1 MLDFVKICAVTKPHS
16 RKDLSDSTIVIFP
29 EFIVGPSN
37 DLMVRGGAFY
47 AVWDEGSG
55 YWSKDP
61 SVVCRIVDEALKERA
76 MEYPEDSSLDVRY
89 LRTFSSKKWS
99 EFLNYVNSLPD
110 NYHELDSKVVFADDV
125 VTKTDYVSKRLPY
138 PLRSGSTD
146 AYEELMSVLYEPI
159 ERQKIEWAIGAVIS
173 GDSKTIQKF
182 LVLYGSAGSGK
193 STVLNIIQMLFEG
206 YYNVFEAKAL
216 TSYSNSFSLE
226 MFRDNPLVSIQHD
239 GDLSHIEDNTKLN
252 SIVSHEEMVVN
263 EKRKA
268 QYTSYF
274 RTFLFMGTNKPVKIT
289 DAKSGIVRRLID
301 VRPTGDTIPF
311 ARYQVL
317 MSQIKFELG
326 GIAKHCL
333 KVYSDL
339 GMDAYNSYRPVAMM
353 SATNDFFNFVEDHYD
368 IFSKN
373 NGTNLTQAWAF
384 YKRWSE
390 DSAVKYPLSKRVF
403 KEELKNYFSEFSER
417 YHDRR
422 DGSYIR
428 NAYHGFLSD
437 KFAYIN
443 DAPSGAMAPQAELE
457 LNQRVSLLD
466 SVCSDCPA
474 QLANSNGTPLFK
486 WADVKTTLKDI
497 DTSELHYVKL
507 PENHIV
513 IDFDI
518 LDDDGEKSLS
528 ANLKAAAKWPS
539 TYAEL
544 SKSGKGVH
552 LHYFYE
558 GDPKQLAQ
566 QYSDRVE
573 VKVFTGNS
581 SLRRKLSLCNDI
593 PIATLNSGLLL
604 KKGGKKLIN
613 FDGLKNEKALR
624 TLIEKNL
631 RKEIHPA
638 TKPSVDFIFKI
649 LTEAYESGMHYDV
662 TDLRPKVMAFA
673 NNSTN
678 NSLYCVKLVT
688 KMPFHS
694 DDASEPEA
702 WGDVGIIFYDV
713 EVFPNL
719 FVVVWKEET
728 SDTAVKMINPS
739 PSEIE
744 KLMRY
749 KLIGFNNRR
758 YDNHIL
764 YARLQGYNNAELY
777 DLSQRIINGSH
788 NAMFREAY
796 NLSYADIYDFS
807 SKKQSLKKFEVEL
820 GIHHQELGLPWDQP
834 VPENKWNTVAEYCVN
849 DVLAT
854 EATFKARHN
863 DFLARQILSE
873 LSGLTVNDTTR
884 AHMTKIIFGSDR
896 HPQDKFVYTD
906 LSEMFPGY
914 SFDSGKSIYRGEEVG
929 EGGYVYSEPGYY
941 TDVALLDIASMHPN
955 SLIQLNLFGPYTK
968 RFEELVQARLCIK
981 HGDHKK
987 ASMLLDGALA
997 SYISGD
1003 DVSDEDLAYA
1013 LKIAINSVYGFT
1025 KAGFDCEF
1033 KDPRNIDN
1041 IVAKRGAL
1049 FMVDLK
1055 HEVQERG
1062 FTVAHIKTDSI
1073 KIPNATPDIIEF
1085 VKEYGAKY
1093 GYTFEHEDTYDK
1105 MCLVNKSVY
1114 ISRGKDKQ
1122 WHAVGTQFQIP
1133 YVYKT
1138 LFTKE
1143 PIEFEDLCETKTVSQ
1158 GSIHLDMNEDLP
1170 QGEHN
1175 YIFVGRT
1182 GSFCPIRPGA
1192 GGGELVRAVKDRYYA
1207 VTGSKGYR
1215 WLESEMVRSLGK
1227 EDSIDRSYYDN
1238 LVDEAIKTIE
1248 QYVNYDILIK
1258 E

>member
-1 MLDFVKICAVTKPHS
+1 MLDFVRICTSTKIHS
-16 RKDLSDSTIVIFP
+16 KKDLTNATIVIFP
-29 EFIVGPSN
+29 EFIVGPSE

-47 AVWDEGSG
+47 AVWDADSG

-61 SVVCRIVDEALKERA
+61 SVVCRIIDAALREKAE
-76 MEYPEDSSLDVRY
+76 EYPEDTDLDVRY

-99 EFLNYVNSLPD
+99 EFLNYVGSLPD
-110 NYHELDSKVVFADDV
+110 NYHELDSRITFLNDTVDKS
-125 VTKTDYVSKRLPY
+125 DYVSKRLSY
-138 PLRSGSTD
+138 PLQSGSKD
-146 AYEELMSVLYEPI
+146 AYEELMSTLYEPI
-159 ERQKIEWAIGAVIS
+159 ERQKIEWAIGSIIS

-182 LVLYGSAGSGK
+182 IVLYGSAGSGK
-193 STVLNIIQMLFEG
+193 STVLNIIQMLFDG

-216 TSYSNSFSLE
+216 TTYSNSFSLE

-239 GDLSHIEDNTKLN
+239 GDLSRIEDNTKLN

-301 VRPTGDTIPF
+301 VRPSGNTVPF

-317 MSQIKFELG
+317 MSQIRFELG
-326 GIAKHCL
+326 AIARHCL
-333 KVYSDL
+333 KVYLDM
-339 GMDAYNSYRPVAMM
+339 GMDAYNTYRPIEMM

-368 IFSKN
+368 IFSNK
-373 NGTNLTQAWAF
+373 NGTTLTQAWAL

-390 DSAVKYPLSKRVF
+390 DSAVKYQLSKRVF
-403 KEELKNYFSEFSER
+403 KEELKNYFSEFMER
-417 YHDRR
+417 YHDVKQ
-422 DGSYIR
+422 DIYVR
-428 NAYHGFLSD
+428 NVYKGFLGD
-437 KFAYIN
+437 KFAYGSDN
-443 DAPSGAMAPQAELE
+443 RVDGSPPSGELA
-457 LNQRVSLLD
+457 LNFRVSVFD
-466 SVCSDCPA
+466 SYCEDCPA
-474 QLANSNGTPLFK
+474 QLANDSGTPSLK
-486 WADVKTTLKDI
+486 WSDVKTTLRDI
-497 DTSELHYVKL
+497 DTSELHYVRV

-518 LDDDGEKSLS
+518 LDEDGEKSLS
-528 ANLKAAAKWPS
+528 ANLKAASKWPS

-552 LHYFYE
+552 LHYIYE
-558 GDPKQLAQ
+558 GDPKKLAKN
-566 QYSDRVE
+566 YSDHIE

-581 SLRRKLSLCNDI
+581 SLRRKLTRCNDI
-593 PIATLNSGLLL
+593 PIATLSSGLPL
-604 KKGGKKLIN
+604 KKGGKEVLN
-613 FDGLKNEKALR
+613 FEGLKNEKALR

-649 LTEAYESGMHYDV
+649 LNDAYESGMHYDV

-678 NSLYCVKLVT
+678 NSLYCVKLVN

-694 DDASEPEA
+694 EDPSESVD
-702 WGDVGIIFYDV
+702 WDDVGIIFYDV

-719 FVVVWKEET
+719 FVVVWKEEN
-728 SDTAVKMINPS
+728 SEVPIKMVNPS

-744 KLMRY
+744 KLIRY
-749 KLIGFNNRR
+749 KLVGFNCRR

-764 YARLQGYNNAELY
+764 YARLQGYDNKELY
-777 DLSQRIINGSH
+777 ELSRRIINGSK
-788 NAMFREAY
+788 NCMFREAY

-807 SKKQSLKKFEVEL
+807 SVKQSLKKFEIEL
-820 GIHHQELGLPWDQP
+820 GIHHQELGFPWDEP
-834 VPENKWNTVAEYCVN
+834 VPENKWDTVADYCVN

-854 EATFKARHN
+854 EATFHARHN
-863 DFLARQILSE
+863 DFVARQILSE
-873 LSGLTVNDTTR
+873 ISGLTVNDTTR
-884 AHMTKIIFGSDR
+884 SHMTRIIFGTDR

-941 TDVALLDIASMHPN
+941 ENVALLDIASMHPN
-955 SLIQLNLFGPYTK
+955 SLIQLNLFGPYTN
-968 RFEELVQARLCIK
+968 RFKELVEARLCIK
-981 HGDHKK
+981 HGDHAK
-987 ASMLLDGALA
+987 AAELLDGALA
-997 SYISGD
+997 NYINSD

-1033 KDPRNIDN
+1033 KDPRNADN
-1041 IVAKRGAL
+1041 IVAKRGSL

-1055 HEVQERG
+1055 HAVQEKG

-1073 KIPNATPDIIEF
+1073 KIPNATQEIIDF
-1085 VKEYGAKY
+1085 VVDYGKKY
-1093 GYTFEHEDTYDK
+1093 GYSFEHEDTYEK
-1105 MCLVNKSVY
+1105 LCLTNKAVY
-1114 ISRGKDKQ
+1114 IARDRDKV
-1122 WHAVGTQFQIP
+1122 WHATGTQFAVP
-1133 YVYKT
+1133 YVFKT
-1138 LFTKE
+1138 LFSHE
-1143 PIEFEDLCETKTVSQ
+1143 PIEFKDLCETKTVVS
-1158 GSIHLDMNEDLP
+1158 GAIYLDMNEGLGPD
-1170 QGEHN
+1170 EHN
-1175 YIFVGRT
+1175 YIFIGRA
-1182 GSFCPIRPGA
+1182 GLFCPIKKGC
-1192 GGGELVRAVKDRYYA
+1192 GGGELVRLLNDKYYA
-1207 VTGSKGYR
+1207 VVGTKDYR
-1215 WLESEMVRSLGK
+1215 WLESEAVQVLGK
-1227 EDSIDRSYYDN
+1227 ESDVDISYYEH
-1238 LVDEAIKTIE
+1238 LAQEAIKSIE
-1248 QYVNYDILIK
+1248 QYVKFDILVK